1 MSSAKKHCTMQS
13 AVGSVTLDMHMQRN
27 TCKPWMNGFAG
38 ASACVYGRV
47 GNVSELVSAI

>member
-1 MSSAKKHCTMQS
+1 MSNAKKHCTMQS

-38 ASACVYGRV
+38 VSVCVYGRV
-47 GNVSELVSAI
+47 GNAFELVSAI